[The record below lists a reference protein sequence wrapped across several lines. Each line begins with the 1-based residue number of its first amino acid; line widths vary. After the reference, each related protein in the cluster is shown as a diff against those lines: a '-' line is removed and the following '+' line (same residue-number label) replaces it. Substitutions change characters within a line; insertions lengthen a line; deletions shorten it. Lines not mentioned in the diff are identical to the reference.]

1 MKSRTGAFA
10 TAMLIAL
17 AGCGSPSQDEPAAG
31 PPAVEPDIKISGKG
45 GVPESVTRAIFSN
58 PLRAADARDRDPRS
72 KPEVILTLLGLQPGQ
87 RVIDLFGG
95 SGYYT
100 DLMVAIVGPSGQV
113 ILHNNTP
120 YHTFV
125 AETVQERYIDDP
137 IAGIR
142 YLKSE
147 VDDMQL
153 EPESLDAALMVLAY
167 HDLYYFDPGI
177 GFGKT
182 DVPLFFSQVHAA
194 LKPGGK
200 LLIVDHAA
208 EEGTGKEA
216 AELLHRIDEA
226 FARRDIESYGFKL
239 VDSSDALRNP
249 DDDRGKIVFDAAFRG
264 KTDRFILLFEKR

>member
-1 MKSRTGAFA
+1 MNSRIRAITTA
-10 TAMLIAL
+10 TLVAL
-17 AGCGSPSQDEPAAG
+17 AGCGSPSQDDPGASF
-31 PPAVEPDIKISGKG
+31 PAVEPDIKISGKG

-58 PLRAADARDRDPRS
+58 PLRTEDARERDPRS
-72 KPEVILTLLGLQPGQ
+72 KPEVILTLLNLQPGQ

-125 AETVQERYIDDP
+125 DETVQERYIDDP

-142 YLKSE
+142 YLKAE
-147 VDDMQL
+147 VDNMQL

-208 EEGTGKEA
+208 DAGTGSEVA
-216 AELLHRIDEA
+216 QLLHRIDEE
-226 FARRDIESYGFKL
+226 FAKRDIESYGFKL

-249 DDDRGKIVFDAAFRG
+249 EDNRGTIVFDAAFRG
-264 KTDRFILLFEKR
+264 KTDRFILLFEKI

>member
-1 MKSRTGAFA
+1 MNSRIRAITTA
-10 TAMLIAL
+10 TLVAL
-17 AGCGSPSQDEPAAG
+17 AGCGSPSQDDPGASF
-31 PPAVEPDIKISGKG
+31 PAVEPDIKISGKG

-58 PLRAADARDRDPRS
+58 PLRTQDARERDPRS
-72 KPEVILTLLGLQPGQ
+72 KPEVILTLLNLQPGQ

-125 AETVQERYIDDP
+125 DETVQERYIDDP

-142 YLKSE
+142 YLKAE
-147 VDDMQL
+147 VDNMQL

-167 HDLYYFDPGI
+167 HDLYYFDPGM
-177 GFGKT
+177 
-182 DVPLFFSQVHAA
+182 
-194 LKPGGK
+194 
-200 LLIVDHAA
+200 IVDHAA
-208 EEGTGKEA
+208 DAGTGSEVA
-216 AELLHRIDEA
+216 QLLHRIDEE
-226 FARRDIESYGFKL
+226 FAKRDIESYGFKL

-249 DDDRGKIVFDAAFRG
+249 EDNRGTIVFDAAFRG
-264 KTDRFILLFEKR
+264 KTDRFILLFEKI